1 MNLLSIGKSIFVCLV
16 KIINYLGYE
25 KNDIHFMHSDRFAF
39 GLLTIRNARYPAAVQ
54 AGAAIGGVLGA
65 IVGDRAGGYNGS
77 QFGALLGTVTGA
89 AVGNA
94 ITTPREKTYQVEEYY
109 VKTYPSSSQYEH
121 TSSYEPSSGLRIIN
135 LRFIDDNRN
144 HVIDAEEDSKLVFD
158 VVNDGDV
165 PAYNVTPVIEEMS
178 GMKHILISP
187 SAQIA
192 YMPVGNQIRYTAT
205 IRGGRKL
212 KTGQAQ
218 FRVFA
223 TESNGAVT
231 EAHEFTLPTQKRIKK

>member
-1 MNLLSIGKSIFVCLV
+1 M
-16 KIINYLGYE
+16 
-25 KNDIHFMHSDRFAF
+25 
-39 GLLTIRNARYPAAVQ
+39 
-54 AGAAIGGVLGA
+54 
-65 IVGDRAGGYNGS
+65 
-77 QFGALLGTVTGA
+77 
-89 AVGNA
+89 
-94 ITTPREKTYQVEEYY
+94 EEYY

-192 YMPVGNQIRYTAT
+192 YMPVGNQIRYTVT

>member
-1 MNLLSIGKSIFVCLV
+1 MRKMIFILCIPTALLSACSPSGMQG
-16 KIINYLGYE
+16 N
-25 KNDIHFMHSDRFAF
+25 
-39 GLLTIRNARYPAAVQ
+39 PAAVQ

-94 ITTPREKTYQVEEYY
+94 ITTPREETYQVEEYY

-165 PAYNVTPVIEEMS
+165 PAYNVTPVIEENERHETYFDFTFGS
-178 GMKHILISP
+178 DCLYACRESDKVHGHHSWRQEVENRPGAIP
-187 SAQIA
+187 CFCNREQ
-192 YMPVGNQIRYTAT
+192 
-205 IRGGRKL
+205 RGGDRS
-212 KTGQAQ
+212 A
-218 FRVFA
+218 
-223 TESNGAVT
+223 
-231 EAHEFTLPTQKRIKK
+231 

>member
-1 MNLLSIGKSIFVCLV
+1 MRKMICVGCI
-16 KIINYLGYE
+16 
-25 KNDIHFMHSDRFAF
+25 AAT
-39 GLLTIRNARYPAAVQ
+39 LLTACSPYGMQGNPAAVQ

-77 QFGALLGTVTGA
+77 QFGALLGTVAGA

-94 ITTPREKTYQVEEYY
+94 VTTPREESYQADEYY

-121 TSSYEPSSGLRIIN
+121 TPSYEPSSGLRIIN
-135 LRFIDDNRN
+135 LRFIDDNRD

-158 VVNDGDV
+158 IVNEGDV
-165 PAYNVTPVIEEMS
+165 PVYNITPIVEEVS
-178 GMKHILISP
+178 GVKHILISP

-192 YMPVGNQIRYTAT
+192 YMPVGNQIRYTAI

-212 KTGQAQ
+212 KTGQAE

-231 EAHEFTLPTQKRIKK
+231 EAHEFALPTRKRIKK

>member
-1 MNLLSIGKSIFVCLV
+1 MNSLSIGKSIFVCLI

-39 GLLTIRNARYPAAVQ
+39 GLLTIRNARQ
-54 AGAAIGGVLGA
+54 SGG
-65 IVGDRAGGYNGS
+65 
-77 QFGALLGTVTGA
+77 
-89 AVGNA
+89 
-94 ITTPREKTYQVEEYY
+94 ITTPREETYQVEEYY

>member
-1 MNLLSIGKSIFVCLV
+1 MRKMIFILCIPTALLSACSPSGMQG
-16 KIINYLGYE
+16 N
-25 KNDIHFMHSDRFAF
+25 
-39 GLLTIRNARYPAAVQ
+39 PAAVQ

-158 VVNDGDV
+158 
-165 PAYNVTPVIEEMS
+165 ARLQCYS
-178 GMKHILISP
+178 GNR
-187 SAQIA
+187 
-192 YMPVGNQIRYTAT
+192 GNERHETYFDFTFGSDCLYACRESDKVHGHHSWRQEVENRPGAIPCFCNREQ
-205 IRGGRKL
+205 RGGDRS
-212 KTGQAQ
+212 A
-218 FRVFA
+218 
-223 TESNGAVT
+223 
-231 EAHEFTLPTQKRIKK
+231 

>member
-1 MNLLSIGKSIFVCLV
+1 MNPLSIGKSIFVCLI

-39 GLLTIRNARYPAAVQ
+39 GLLTIRNARQ
-54 AGAAIGGVLGA
+54 SGGSTSRCGHRRS
-65 IVGDRAGGYNGS
+65 IRRYCGDRAGGYNGS

-94 ITTPREKTYQVEEYY
+94 ITTPREETYQVEEYY

>member
-1 MNLLSIGKSIFVCLV
+1 MKRTAFILFMVTSLLAACSPYGMQG
-16 KIINYLGYE
+16 N
-25 KNDIHFMHSDRFAF
+25 
-39 GLLTIRNARYPAAVQ
+39 PAAVQ

-77 QFGALLGTVTGA
+77 QFGALLGTVAGA

-94 ITTPREKTYQVEEYY
+94 VTTPREDTYQVDEYY
-109 VKTYPSSSQYEH
+109 VKTYPSAPRYEN
-121 TSSYEPSSGLRIIN
+121 TPSYEPSSGLRIIN

-144 HVIDAEEDSKLVFD
+144 HVIDADEDSKLVFD
-158 VVNDGDV
+158 IVNEGDV
-165 PAYNVTPVIEEMS
+165 PAYNITPVVEEVS
-178 GMKHILISP
+178 DMKHILISP

-212 KTGQAQ
+212 KTGQAE

-231 EAHEFTLPTQKRIKK
+231 EVHEFVLPTQKRVKK

>member
-1 MNLLSIGKSIFVCLV
+1 MNPLSIGKSIFVCLV

-25 KNDIHFMHSDRFAF
+25 KNDIHFMHSNRFAF
-39 GLLTIRNARYPAAVQ
+39 GLLTIRNARQ
-54 AGAAIGGVLGA
+54 SGGGAAIGGVLGA

>member
-1 MNLLSIGKSIFVCLV
+1 MVTKS
-16 KIINYLGYE
+16 
-25 KNDIHFMHSDRFAF
+25 S
-39 GLLTIRNARYPAAVQ
+39 
-54 AGAAIGGVLGA
+54 
-65 IVGDRAGGYNGS
+65 GDKGRDNPTAGGDK
-77 QFGALLGTVTGA
+77 GTGCLFRFP
-89 AVGNA
+89 GNA

>member
-1 MNLLSIGKSIFVCLV
+1 MRKTIFILLSVALL
-16 KIINYLGYE
+16 LGCSPYGMRG
-25 KNDIHFMHSDRFAF
+25 N
-39 GLLTIRNARYPAAVQ
+39 PAAVQ

-77 QFGALLGTVTGA
+77 QFGALIGTVAGA

-94 ITTPREKTYQVEEYY
+94 VTTPREESYQVDEYY
-109 VKTYPSSSQYEH
+109 IKSRPSAPRYENN
-121 TSSYEPSSGLRIIN
+121 SRYEDDLRYEGSPYSENTPLASGLRIIN

-144 HVIDAEEDSKLVFD
+144 HMIDADEDSKLIFD
-158 VVNDGDV
+158 IVNDGDV
-165 PAYNVTPVIEEMS
+165 PAYNVTPIIEEVS
-178 GMKHILISP
+178 GMKHLLVSP

-212 KTGQAQ
+212 KAGEAQ
-218 FRVFA
+218 FRVYA
-223 TESNGAVT
+223 TESNGAMT
-231 EAHEFTLPTQKRIKK
+231 EMHEFSLPTQKRVKKK

>member
-1 MNLLSIGKSIFVCLV
+1 MECPLSEGF
-16 KIINYLGYE
+16 
-25 KNDIHFMHSDRFAF
+25 
-39 GLLTIRNARYPAAVQ
+39 
-54 AGAAIGGVLGA
+54 GVLGA

-94 ITTPREKTYQVEEYY
+94 ITTPREETYQVEEYY

>member
-1 MNLLSIGKSIFVCLV
+1 MRKMIFILC
-16 KIINYLGYE
+16 IPN
-25 KNDIHFMHSDRFAF
+25 RFAF
-39 GLLTIRNARYPAAVQ
+39 GLLTIRNARQ
-54 AGAAIGGVLGA
+54 SGGSTSRCGHRRS
-65 IVGDRAGGYNGS
+65 IRRYCGDRAGGYNGS

-94 ITTPREKTYQVEEYY
+94 ITTPREETYQVEEYY

>member
-1 MNLLSIGKSIFVCLV
+1 MRKTIFTLLS
-16 KIINYLGYE
+16 
-25 KNDIHFMHSDRFAF
+25 AT
-39 GLLTIRNARYPAAVQ
+39 LLSGCSPYGMQGNPAAVQ

-77 QFGALLGTVTGA
+77 QFGALIGTVAGA

-94 ITTPREKTYQVEEYY
+94 VTTPREESYQVDEYY
-109 VKTYPSSSQYEH
+109 VKSRSSAPQYEN
-121 TSSYEPSSGLRIIN
+121 SSRYGNDSRYEDTPYYENTPLASGLRIIN

-158 VVNDGDV
+158 IVNDGDM
-165 PAYNVTPVIEEMS
+165 PAYNVTPIIEEVS
-178 GMKHILISP
+178 GMKHLLVSP

-212 KTGQAQ
+212 KAGEAQ
-218 FRVFA
+218 FRVYA
-223 TESNGAVT
+223 TESNGAMT
-231 EAHEFTLPTQKRIKK
+231 EMHEFSLPTQKRVKK

>member
-1 MNLLSIGKSIFVCLV
+1 MRKMIFILCIPTALLSACSPSGMQG
-16 KIINYLGYE
+16 N
-25 KNDIHFMHSDRFAF
+25 
-39 GLLTIRNARYPAAVQ
+39 PAAVQ

-77 QFGALLGTVTGA
+77 QFGALLGTV
-89 AVGNA
+89 
-94 ITTPREKTYQVEEYY
+94 PREETYQVEEYY

>member
-1 MNLLSIGKSIFVCLV
+1 MNPLSIGKSIFVCLI

-39 GLLTIRNARYPAAVQ
+39 GLLTIGMQGNPAAVQ

-94 ITTPREKTYQVEEYY
+94 ITTPREETCQVEEYY

>member
-1 MNLLSIGKSIFVCLV
+1 MRKTILTLLSV
-16 KIINYLGYE
+16 
-25 KNDIHFMHSDRFAF
+25 A
-39 GLLTIRNARYPAAVQ
+39 LLSGCSPYGMQGNPAAVQ

-77 QFGALLGTVTGA
+77 QFGALIGTVAGA

-94 ITTPREKTYQVEEYY
+94 VTTPREESYQVDEYY
-109 VKTYPSSSQYEH
+109 VKSRSSAPQYEN
-121 TSSYEPSSGLRIIN
+121 SSRYGNDSRYEDTPYYENTPLASGLRIIN

-158 VVNDGDV
+158 IVNDGDM
-165 PAYNVTPVIEEMS
+165 PAYNVTPIIEEVS
-178 GMKHILISP
+178 GMKHLLVSP

-212 KTGQAQ
+212 KAGEAQ
-218 FRVFA
+218 FRVYA
-223 TESNGAVT
+223 TESNGAMT
-231 EAHEFTLPTQKRIKK
+231 EMHEFSLPTQKRVKK

>member
-1 MNLLSIGKSIFVCLV
+1 MRKMIFILCIPTALLSACSPSGMQG
-16 KIINYLGYE
+16 N
-25 KNDIHFMHSDRFAF
+25 
-39 GLLTIRNARYPAAVQ
+39 PAAVQ
-54 AGAAIGGVLGA
+54 AGTAIGGVLGA

-94 ITTPREKTYQVEEYY
+94 ITTPREETYQVEEYY

>member
-1 MNLLSIGKSIFVCLV
+1 MAACSPYGMQGN
-16 KIINYLGYE
+16 
-25 KNDIHFMHSDRFAF
+25 
-39 GLLTIRNARYPAAVQ
+39 PAAVQ

-94 ITTPREKTYQVEEYY
+94 VTTPRKETYQEDEYAVET
-109 VKTYPSSSQYEH
+109 VPSSSRYDQAPA
-121 TSSYEPSSGLRIIN
+121 YEPASGLRITN
-135 LRFIDDNRN
+135 LRFIDDNRD

-158 VVNDGDV
+158 LVNEGEV
-165 PAYNVTPVIEEMS
+165 PAYNVTPVVEEVS
-178 GMKHILISP
+178 GMKHLLISP
-187 SAQIA
+187 SAQIS
-192 YMPVGNQIRYTAT
+192 YMPAGNQIRYTAT

-212 KTGQAQ
+212 KAGQAT

-231 EAHEFTLPTQKRIKK
+231 EAHEFNLPTRKRVKK

>member
-1 MNLLSIGKSIFVCLV
+1 MTG
-16 KIINYLGYE
+16 
-25 KNDIHFMHSDRFAF
+25 
-39 GLLTIRNARYPAAVQ
+39 P
-54 AGAAIGGVLGA
+54 
-65 IVGDRAGGYNGS
+65 GGYNGS

-94 ITTPREKTYQVEEYY
+94 ITTPREETYQVEEYY

>member
-1 MNLLSIGKSIFVCLV
+1 MNPLSIGKSIFVCLI

-39 GLLTIRNARYPAAVQ
+39 GLLTIRNARQ
-54 AGAAIGGVLGA
+54 SGAAIGGVLGA

-94 ITTPREKTYQVEEYY
+94 ITTPREETYQVEEYY

>member
-1 MNLLSIGKSIFVCLV
+1 MNPLSIGKSIFVCLI

-39 GLLTIRNARYPAAVQ
+39 GLLTIRNARQ
-54 AGAAIGGVLGA
+54 SGGSTSRCGHRRS
-65 IVGDRAGGYNGS
+65 IRRYCDRAGGYNGS

-94 ITTPREKTYQVEEYY
+94 ITTPREETYQVEEYY